1 VGGTAEPWDAR
12 EALRAG
18 AQFAP
23 DAAVCGARRLKGGLI
38 HRSFALRCESGP
50 PLLLQRLNTAVFR
63 DPERLMQ
70 NVARVAAHLRRQ
82 LAAEGCPDRERRCL
96 EPIPSRAG
104 ALLHADAQGN
114 VWRAFRFIEGAA
126 SHEKPEGLEQA
137 RRAAFAFGDFA
148 RRLADLDEPPLHE
161 TIPRFHD
168 FAARVAALEAALRA
182 DPRGRARAARAE
194 AGALR
199 ARCAEVMQ
207 GLAAQGVERL
217 PRRVVHHDCK
227 LENLLFDAASGE
239 ALCVIDLDTVMPGAL
254 LSDFGELV
262 RSSTNTAS
270 EDEPDTSRVDFDLD
284 VFGALASG
292 YLAGVGPVLTPAER
306 EALALAGPLLTLM
319 NAVRFLTDHLEGDA
333 YFAIERTGHNLDRA
347 RAQLRLAERM
357 LAQQP
362 AMRALLQASAG
373 RAPAA

>member
-1 VGGTAEPWDAR
+1 MAEPGGAR

-18 AQFAP
+18 AEFAP
-23 DAAVCGARRLKGGLI
+23 GAVSGARWLKGGLI
-38 HRSFALRCESGP
+38 HRSFALRCEAGP
-50 PLLLQRLNTAVFR
+50 PLLLQRLNTGVFR

-96 EPIPSRAG
+96 EPIETRAG
-104 ALLHADAQGN
+104 ALLHTDAQGQ
-114 VWRAFRFIEGAA
+114 VWRAFRFIEGAT

-137 RRAAFAFGDFA
+137 RLAAFAFGDFA
-148 RRLADLDEPPLHE
+148 RRLADFGAPPLHE

-168 FAARVAALEAALRA
+168 FPARVAALDAALRA
-182 DPRGRARAARAE
+182 DACGRARAARAD
-194 AGALR
+194 AAALR
-199 ARCAEVMQ
+199 ARCAE
-207 GLAAQGVERL
+207 LAQAVAARGFERL

-227 LENLLFDAASGE
+227 LENLLFDAVSGE

-270 EDEPDTSRVDFDLD
+270 EDEPDAARVDFDVE

-292 YLAGVGPVLTPAER
+292 YLAGVGPVLTPGER
-306 EALALAGPLLTLM
+306 ESLALAGPLLTLM
-319 NAVRFLTDHLEGDA
+319 NAVRFLTDHLAGDV
-333 YFAIERTGHNLDRA
+333 YFAIERAGHNLDRA

-362 AMRALLQASAG
+362 AVRALLQTGAG
-373 RAPAA
+373 